1 MATRVESQR
10 NLVSIQSIAFIRS
23 ITLTLRLLGARPNT
37 NMNIFFDG
45 VRVNHLCAP
54 LGGAIGQQIISD
66 SVGAVTA
73 TFKIPGGTFTTGTKE
88 IFVTDSDT
96 IAATKLTGSVF
107 GSAKAN
113 FTSTGIQQTFQTTTT
128 VTEINTVTI
137 EQVLPQPPVVF
148 DRDNG
153 GTSDP
158 LAQSF
163 FTYSIKGGCYLT
175 SIDLYFNTKDAS
187 IPVRIDIR
195 PMINGLPQSFTQEDP
210 AYICVVPAASVN
222 VSNDA
227 SIATNFKF
235 GVPVYLEEDKDY
247 CFVVFSNS
255 RNYNLF
261 SSKLG
266 EKSIETGRVI
276 FEQPYSG
283 SLFKSENNIT
293 WQPEQFEDIKFN
305 LNIAKFSTATNGI
318 VKMKSVSDF
327 FGVHG
332 QYVSTT
338 SGSAVVRVNQTV
350 QHGLEVNSKVYIAV
364 DTNATYNG
372 IAASNMVGQR
382 TVSSIVDEYTYDFIA
397 GAPASST
404 GQILSGGQIRDIQVD
419 VGGTGYTTVPN
430 ISITGGGGSGATA
443 VANISNG
450 SVVGVVV
457 TSPGSGYTS
466 APTVT
471 VTGGG
476 GSGAVLTAIIE
487 AAFSINTNKPT
498 NFVVSNIP
506 AYAAPD
512 AKISAKLTT
521 TQLNYVGGNLNTY
534 QVAEVLDMT
543 IQGRTYLNTNALIA
557 SSYNEIDRMGSN
569 PSTLI
574 EYSLSTTNANVS
586 PLIDVRNAPSL
597 ISYNYRIRSQAGED
611 LTSSTS
617 TGVVTQIVLLN
628 AGSGYNVVPTVT
640 IIGNGSGA
648 TATAVLGTTAV
659 STLTLTAGGAGYT
672 SAPTVSLTGGGG
684 SGAAGSAT
692 LAGATI
698 ASIAVTSG
706 GSGYTS
712 APAITFSGGGGGT
725 GATANAVL
733 STAGVAS
740 INLSSGGT
748 GYTSEPAVAL
758 TGGGGSG
765 ATATAVLEATS
776 VASLSLTAG
785 GTGYTTVPTVA
796 ITGGGGTGATA
807 TATISG
813 GAVTGLTL
821 TSGGTGYTSTPSVSI
836 TGGGG
841 TGATATATLTA
852 RAVASIAVIAAGS
865 GYTSAPTVAITGG
878 GGSGASATAVLD
890 PRSVASVS
898 VVNGGSGYT
907 VVPSLIF
914 TGGGGTGAAASAT
927 LSARAVASIT
937 LSNGGSGYTSAPTVS
952 LTGGGGSGATA
963 TAAIAGK
970 SIASIVVTNAGTNY
984 SIPPEVVI
992 TRTDGSTGVDAIAQT
1007 VLTTVNSEL
1016 SANRGTALSRYITKK
1031 IVLETPSSGI
1041 NLFSEIYS
1049 EQQSGVDWYIRT
1061 SKSGS
1066 GVNHDNLEWKILYCD
1081 QDRNK
1086 SSKRGEVFDYQ
1097 FYLYGLP
1104 EFDTYDLKCVLRSSN
1119 PVKAPEVN
1127 NYRVIIVA

>member
-23 ITLTLRLLGARPNT
+23 ITLTLRLLGGRPNT
-37 NMNIFFDG
+37 PMNIFFDG
-45 VRVNHLCAP
+45 VLVNHLCAP
-54 LGGAIGQQIISD
+54 LGGAIGQRVISD

-73 TFKIPGGTFTTGTKE
+73 TLKIPGGTFTTGTKE

-107 GSAKAN
+107 GSAKAD
-113 FTSTGIQQTFQTTTT
+113 FTSAGIQQTFQTSTT
-128 VTEINTVTI
+128 VTEINTVTV
-137 EQVLPQPPVVF
+137 EQVLPQPPEVF

-163 FTYSIKGGCYLT
+163 FTYGIKGGCYLT

-210 AYICVVPAASVN
+210 AYICVLPAAQVN
-222 VSNDA
+222 TSLDA
-227 SIATNFKF
+227 SVATNFKF
-235 GVPVYLEEDKDY
+235 TVPVYLEEDKDY
-247 CFVVFSNS
+247 CFVIFSNS
-255 RNYNLF
+255 KNYNLF

-266 EKSIETGRVI
+266 EQSIETGRVI

-318 VKMKSVSDF
+318 VRMKSVSDF

-332 QYVSTT
+332 QYVTTTAGST
-338 SGSAVVRVNQTV
+338 AVRVKQTV
-350 QHGLEVNSKVYIAV
+350 QHGLEANSKVYIACDV
-364 DTNATYNG
+364 GATYNG
-372 IAASNMVGQR
+372 IAAANIVGQR
-382 TVSSIVDEYTYDFIA
+382 TVSTIVDEYTYDFVA
-397 GAPASST
+397 GGPASST
-404 GQILSGGQIRDIQVD
+404 GQILSGGQLRDIQVD
-419 VGGTGYTTVPN
+419 AGGTGYTSVPTIN
-430 ISITGGGGSGATA
+430 ITGGSGTGATA
-443 VANISNG
+443 TATISNG
-450 SVVGVVV
+450 AIVGVVV
-457 TSPGSGYTS
+457 TAPGSGFTS

-471 VTGGG
+471 VTGT
-476 GSGAVLTAIIE
+476 GSGAVLTAIVE
-487 AAFSINTNKPT
+487 AAFSINANKPA

-534 QVAEVLDMT
+534 QPAEVLDMT
-543 IQGRTYLNTNALIA
+543 IQGRTYLNTNAVIA
-557 SSYNEIDRMGSN
+557 SSYNEVDRMGSN

-574 EYSLSTTNANVS
+574 EYSMSTTNANVS
-586 PLIDVRNAPSL
+586 PLIDVRNSPSL
-597 ISYNYRIRSQAGED
+597 IAYNYRIRSQAGED
-611 LTSSTS
+611 FNSSTS
-617 TGVVTQIVLLN
+617 TGVISQIILLN
-628 AGSGYNVVPTVT
+628 SGSGYNVVPTVS
-640 IIGNGSGA
+640 ILGNGTGA
-648 TATAVLGTTAV
+648 AATAVLGTTAV
-659 STLTLTAGGAGYT
+659 SSLTLTAGGSGYT
-672 SAPTVSLTGGGG
+672 TTPSVSITGGGG
-684 SGAAGSAT
+684 TGAVGSAT
-692 LAGATI
+692 LAATSI
-698 ASIAVTSG
+698 ASIAVTAG
-706 GSGYTS
+706 GSDYTS
-712 APAITFSGGGGGT
+712 APAIAFSGGGGGT
-725 GATANAVL
+725 GATATAVL
-733 STAGVAS
+733 STAGVQS
-740 INLSSGGT
+740 IDLSSGGS
-748 GYTSEPAVAL
+748 GYTSDPV
-758 TGGGGSG
+758 
-765 ATATAVLEATS
+765 
-776 VASLSLTAG
+776 
-785 GTGYTTVPTVA
+785 VA
-796 ITGGGGTGATA
+796 ITGGGGTGATATATLETTTVASIALTAGGSGYTTVPTVTLSGGGGSGATA

-821 TSGGTGYTSTPSVSI
+821 TAGGSGYTTTPSVSI

-841 TGATATATLTA
+841 TGATGTTTLSA
-852 RAVASIAVIAAGS
+852 RAVATITVTAAGS
-865 GYTSAPTVAITGG
+865 GYTSAPSVAITGG
-878 GGSGASATAVLD
+878 GGSGAVASATLNT
-890 PRSVASVS
+890 RSVASVS

-907 VVPSLIF
+907 VAPSLIF
-914 TGGGGTGAAASAT
+914 TGGGGTGAAATAT

-937 LSNGGSGYTSAPTVS
+937 LTNGGSGYTTNPTVTLS
-952 LTGGGGSGATA
+952 GGGGTGATA
-963 TAAIAGK
+963 SAAIAGK
-970 SIASIVVTNAGTNY
+970 SINTIVITNPGSGY
-984 SIPPEVVI
+984 SVPPEVVI
-992 TRTDGSTGVDAIAQT
+992 TRTDGSTGVDAIASS
-1007 VLTTVNSEL
+1007 VLTTINSEL
-1016 SANRGTALSRYITKK
+1016 SAKNGTALSRYVTKK
-1031 IVLETPSSGI
+1031 FVLETPSSGI

-1066 GVNHDNLEWKILYCD
+1066 GVVHNDLEWRILKCD

-1119 PVKAPEVN
+1119 PAKAPEVN
-1127 NYRVIIVA
+1127 NYRAIIVA